1 MNQQPITLVSNSEQ
15 CWTVRPLT
23 LTVAVVNTLE
33 MLTVRRANSTAG
45 DGTVIHALVSVSQ
58 IVKQQYF
65 AVGDFRQAGGINPN
79 DFIYL
84 SKAKDTTNV
93 FLQLVFA
100 SFF

>member
-45 DGTVIHALVSVSQ
+45 DGTVIHALVSVS
-58 IVKQQYF
+58 
-65 AVGDFRQAGGINPN
+65 
-79 DFIYL
+79 
-84 SKAKDTTNV
+84 
-93 FLQLVFA
+93 
-100 SFF
+100 